1 MCAGLSGLSASP
13 APALAKPIKHVAARH
28 GRLHRLA
35 AKAAGRRHPK
45 AIRAKVIRA
54 SLAKLAVQALPEPD
68 REAHAYASCSDAP
81 EAFVRA
87 ADANARTLE
96 DLDWAPFGQPEKG
109 WQVYDLLVGREI
121 GAVCGSG
128 TPVFAEKL
136 AAFQARYQLSA
147 DGVFTP
153 ATFEVVK
160 GLLQERRPF
169 VMARLAKICPDAPS
183 EAELVPV
190 PKEAE
195 TFGREGRLIRADAFA
210 AYQRMVAA
218 ARAELPALKDDPK
231 ALTIFSAYR
240 SPESDAAR
248 CDEQGNCDGLRRAA
262 CSSHRTG
269 TAIDLNV
276 GWIPGVAADST
287 SPENR
292 LLQTRTAPYR
302 WLVMNAAR
310 FGFVNYPYEPW
321 HWEWIGSPDKPAL
334 GPLPP
339 PAIAPTQT
347 TTAAAPVQITTAA
360 PAQIPTAAPA
370 PSVAAPGTPPGT
382 PPAPGAQNPH

>member
-1 MCAGLSGLSASP
+1 MSRLHLFRLVAILLCAGLGGLSASP
-13 APALAKPIKHVAARH
+13 APAVAKPVKHSAVRH
-28 GRLHRLA
+28 GRLHRLV
-35 AKAAGRRHPK
+35 AKAAGRPHSKVIP
-45 AIRAKVIRA
+45 AKVIPA
-54 SLAKLAVQALPEPD
+54 SLARLAVRPLPEPD
-68 REAHAYASCSDAP
+68 REARTYASCGDAP
-81 EAFVRA
+81 EPFLHA
-87 ADANARTLE
+87 AEVNARTLE

-136 AAFQARYQLSA
+136 AAFQARYQLPA
-147 DGVFTP
+147 DGVFS
-153 ATFEVVK
+153 AGTFEVVK

-169 VMARLAKICPDAPS
+169 VMARLAKVCPDAPS
-183 EAELVPV
+183 EVELVPV

-195 TFGREGRLIRADAFA
+195 TFERDGRMVRADVFA
-210 AYQRMVAA
+210 AYQRMLTA
-218 ARAELPALKDDPK
+218 ARAELPSLKDDPK

-269 TAIDLNV
+269 TAIDINV

-321 HWEWIGSPDKPAL
+321 HWEWIGSPDKPVL

-339 PAIAPTQT
+339 PAIAPAET
-347 TTAAAPVQITTAA
+347 TTAAAPAA
-360 PAQIPTAAPA
+360 P
-370 PSVAAPGTPPGT
+370 VASAVT
-382 PPAPGAQNPH
+382 PPAPQAQNPH

>member
-1 MCAGLSGLSASP
+1 MRRLHFERLLVILMCAGLCGVSASP
-13 APALAKPIKHVAARH
+13 APALARPIRHAAVRH
-28 GRLHRLA
+28 GGLHHLA
-35 AKAAGRRHPK
+35 SRTSGRHH
-45 AIRAKVIRA
+45 AQVIRA
-54 SLAKLAVQALPEPD
+54 SLARLAVRAEPEPD

-81 EAFVRA
+81 EPFVRA
-87 ADANARTLE
+87 AAVNARSLE
-96 DLDWAPFGQPEKG
+96 DLTWTPFGQPEKG
-109 WQVYDLLVGREI
+109 WQIYDLLVGREI

-128 TPVFAEKL
+128 TPIFAEKL
-136 AAFQARYQLSA
+136 AAFQASHQLPA

-160 GLLQERRPF
+160 GLLQESRPF
-169 VMARLAKICPDAPS
+169 VMARLAKVCPEAPS
-183 EAELVPV
+183 GAELVAI

-195 TFGREGRLIRADAFA
+195 TFEREGRMIRADVFA
-210 AYQRMVAA
+210 AYRRMVAA

-269 TAIDLNV
+269 TAIDINV
-276 GWIPGVAADST
+276 GWISGVAADST

-292 LLQTRTAPYR
+292 LLQTRAAPYR
-302 WLVMNAAR
+302 WLVMNAPR

-321 HWEWIGSPDKPAL
+321 HWEWIGAPGKPAL
-334 GPLPP
+334 GTLPP
-339 PAIAPTQT
+339 PAIGPAET
-347 TTAAAPVQITTAA
+347 TTAAAPAT
-360 PAQIPTAAPA
+360 
-370 PSVAAPGTPPGT
+370 SVASPVT
-382 PPAPGAQNPH
+382 PPALKAQDPH

>member
-1 MCAGLSGLSASP
+1 MRRLHLKRLLVMLMCAGLSGLSASP
-13 APALAKPIKHVAARH
+13 APAFAKPAKHAAARH

-35 AKAAGRRHPK
+35 AKAAGRHHPK
-45 AIRAKVIRA
+45 VIRAKVIRA
-54 SLAKLAVQALPEPD
+54 SLARLAVRALPEPE
-68 REAHAYASCSDAP
+68 RGAHAYASCSDAP

-87 ADANARTLE
+87 AETNAHSLE
-96 DLDWAPFGQPEKG
+96 DLDWAPFGQPETG

-136 AAFQARYQLSA
+136 AAFQARYQLPA
-147 DGVFTP
+147 DGVFTA

-169 VMARLAKICPDAPS
+169 VMARLAKICPDAPT

-218 ARAELPALKDDPK
+218 ARAELPSLKDDPK

-240 SPESDAAR
+240 SPEFGRGA
-248 CDEQGNCDGLRRAA
+248 LRRAGQLRRSA
-262 CSSHRTG
+262 PRGLLIASDRHGDRHQRRLDSRRRGRLHLAREP
-269 TAIDLNV
+269 A
-276 GWIPGVAADST
+276 AADAYGAL
-287 SPENR
+287 PLAGDERGALR
-292 LLQTRTAPYR
+292 LRQLPVRA
-302 WLVMNAAR
+302 L
-310 FGFVNYPYEPW
+310 
-321 HWEWIGSPDKPAL
+321 AL
-334 GPLPP
+334 GMDRL
-339 PAIAPTQT
+339 AR
-347 TTAAAPVQITTAA
+347 
-360 PAQIPTAAPA
+360 
-370 PSVAAPGTPPGT
+370 
-382 PPAPGAQNPH
+382 

>member
-1 MCAGLSGLSASP
+1 MRRLLHLKRLLVFLTCASLIGLSASP
-13 APALAKPIKHVAARH
+13 APALAKPVKHAPARH
-28 GRLHRLA
+28 GRLRRAA
-35 AKAAGRRHPK
+35 AKVTGRRH
-45 AIRAKVIRA
+45 AKVIRA
-54 SLAKLAVQALPEPD
+54 SLVRLAVRTLPEPD
-68 REAHAYASCSDAP
+68 HEAHAYASCSDAP
-81 EAFVRA
+81 EAFVHA
-87 ADANARTLE
+87 AEANARTLE

-121 GAVCGSG
+121 GAACGSG
-128 TPVFAEKL
+128 TPAFAEKL
-136 AAFQARYQLSA
+136 AAFQARYQLPA
-147 DGVFTP
+147 DGVFTA

-160 GLLQERRPF
+160 GLLQEQRPF
-169 VMARLAKICPDAPS
+169 IMARLAKICPDAPS

-190 PKEAE
+190 PKAAE
-195 TFGREGRLIRADAFA
+195 TFEREGRLIRADAFA

-218 ARAELPALKDDPK
+218 ASAELPALKEDPK

-240 SPESDAAR
+240 SPDSDAAR
-248 CDEQGNCDGLRRAA
+248 CDEQGNCDGLRRAT

-269 TAIDLNV
+269 TAIDINV

-321 HWEWIGSPDKPAL
+321 HWEWIGSREKPAL

-339 PAIAPTQT
+339 PGIAPAQT
-347 TTAAAPVQITTAA
+347 TTAPAMSVAAPATPPAP
-360 PAQIPTAAPA
+360 PAQIP
-370 PSVAAPGTPPGT
+370 
-382 PPAPGAQNPH
+382 H

>member
-1 MCAGLSGLSASP
+1 MRRLHLKRLLGILMCAGLFGLTASP
-13 APALAKPIKHVAARH
+13 APTLAKPIRHAAARH
-28 GRLHRLA
+28 GHMHRLA
-35 AKAAGRRHPK
+35 AGAVGRHHP
-45 AIRAKVIRA
+45 KVIRA
-54 SLAKLAVQALPEPD
+54 GLSRLAMRVLPAPD
-68 REAHAYASCSDAP
+68 RQAHAYASCGDAP
-81 EAFVRA
+81 ERFVRA
-87 ADANARTLE
+87 ADVNARSLD

-136 AAFQARYQLSA
+136 AAFQAQYQLPA

-169 VMARLAKICPDAPS
+169 VMARLAKVCPDAPS
-183 EAELVPV
+183 EPELVPV
-190 PKEAE
+190 PKPAE
-195 TFGREGRLIRADAFA
+195 TFEREDRMIRADVFA

-218 ARAELPALKDDPK
+218 ARAELPSLKDDPK

-240 SPESDAAR
+240 SPASDAAR
-248 CDEQGNCDGLRRAA
+248 CGEQGNCDGLRRAA

-269 TAIDLNV
+269 TAIDINV
-276 GWIPGVAADST
+276 GWIAGVAADST
-287 SPENR
+287 APENR
-292 LLQTRTAPYR
+292 LLQTRTASYR

-321 HWEWIGSPDKPAL
+321 HWEWIGAPGKPAL
-334 GPLPP
+334 RPLPP
-339 PAIAPTQT
+339 PALGPAE
-347 TTAAAPVQITTAA
+347 TTAAAA
-360 PAQIPTAAPA
+360 PAQIITAAPA
-370 PSVAAPGTPPGT
+370 PPVGSPAT
-382 PPAPGAQNPH
+382 PPAQQAQTPH